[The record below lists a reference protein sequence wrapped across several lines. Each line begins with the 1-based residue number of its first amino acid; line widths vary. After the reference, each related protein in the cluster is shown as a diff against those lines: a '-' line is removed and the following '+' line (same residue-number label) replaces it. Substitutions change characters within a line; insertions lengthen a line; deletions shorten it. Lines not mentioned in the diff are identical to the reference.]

1 MDSFIQSAAGTTYTG
16 LATYGRI
23 QSIMNT
29 VGGFI
34 VAIIFFMIGYLIL
47 HTSKADPTT
56 GTYSE
61 KVESNRRVAIGMMI
75 IAVFIIVLV
84 SFNLY
89 FALHSKTYAA
99 VQGGADIAAMI

>member
-34 VAIIFFMIGYLIL
+34 VAIIFFTNDEHLNNYF
-47 HTSKADPTT
+47 
-56 GTYSE
+56 YS
-61 KVESNRRVAIGMMI
+61 
-75 IAVFIIVLV
+75 
-84 SFNLY
+84 
-89 FALHSKTYAA
+89 
-99 VQGGADIAAMI
+99 